1 MKIYLIRHGQ
11 TAWNKQ
17 KKLQGGG
24 IDLDLDKDGMS
35 QAELLKKKLQDVNF
49 DVVISSPMKRAISTA
64 KKIVEDRNIDIIP
77 DERLREREFGEF
89 EGLNKKDFDYEQF
102 WDYFKN
108 TKYEKAESMQNFY
121 ARVKSFILD
130 LKKYKYENVLISAH
144 AGICR
149 MFKLYF
155 TNLKYNDG
163 KIESYFPDNSDI
175 IEYII

>member
-24 IDLDLDKDGMS
+24 IDLDIDADGIN
-35 QAELLKKKLQDVNF
+35 QALLLKKKFKDIDF
-49 DVVISSPMKRAISTA
+49 DLVLSSPMKRAASTA
-64 KKIVEDRNIDIIP
+64 KKIIENRDIDIIY
-77 DERLREREFGEF
+77 DERLIERNFGEF
-89 EGLNKKDFDYEQF
+89 EGLNKKDFNYEEF

-108 TKYEKAESMQNFY
+108 KKYEKAECMQDFY
-121 ARVKSFILD
+121 ERVKSFILD
-130 LKKYKYENVLISAH
+130 LKKYNNKSILISAH

-155 TNLKYNDG
+155 TNLEYNFG
-163 KIESYFPDNSDI
+163 KMASYFPDNTEI
-175 IEYII
+175 IEYEI